1 MNRALWTS
9 LVCCLAV
16 LLGSCGGSADDT
28 STTDQQEA
36 TDDPVA
42 SPETP
47 AAGPYCFSFNDETLT
62 LDVAL
67 ILDEE
72 QGVTGRQVG
81 VIENEAEGYYT
92 SYESTLTGVLEGHTL
107 TLTIVTEIEYDTQE
121 EQAQWTWDGATL
133 NDGLHELIEGACGLS
148 EDNPG
153 DQPLADEQRASHC
166 HSEERSVF
174 SCRLEDSEKVI
185 SLCVSQDFSSDQG
198 YLQYRFGP
206 IGDVELAYPEDQQ
219 NTQEMFLW
227 QSIGYSG
234 GWDTRVQFSKGG
246 YTYRVYDRAIKVS
259 MSEKELHGGIIILD
273 GETVVAQLP
282 CDASTLGPA
291 YFNTLNDLYE
301 KIPSG
306 TFFEEGE

>member
-1 MNRALWTS
+1 MKRALWTS
-9 LVCCLAV
+9 LVCCLVV
-16 LLGSCGGSADDT
+16 LLGSCGGNADDT
-28 STTDQQEA
+28 STTDQQEV

-47 AAGPYCFSFNDETLT
+47 AAGPYCFSFEDETLT

-67 ILDEE
+67 ILDED

-92 SYESTLTGVLEGHTL
+92 SYESSLTGVLEGHTL
-107 TLTIVTEIEYDTQE
+107 TLDIVTEIEYDTQE

-133 NDGLHELIEGACGLS
+133 NDGLHELTEGACGLS

-153 DQPLADEQRASHC
+153 DEQHASHC
-166 HSEERSVF
+166 HSEEMSVF
-174 SCRLEDSEKVI
+174 SCRLEDSEKVL

-206 IGDVELAYPEDQQ
+206 IGDVELEYPEDQQ
-219 NTQEMFLW
+219 NTQELFMW
-227 QSIGYSG
+227 QTIGYSG
-234 GWDTRVQFSKGG
+234 GWDTRVQFSNGG
-246 YTYRVYDRAIKVS
+246 YTYRLYDQAIKVS
-259 MSEKELHGGIIILD
+259 MSEKELHGGITILD
-273 GETVVAQLP
+273 GETVVAQLS
-282 CDASTLGPA
+282 CDASTLGPP
-291 YFNTLNDLYE
+291 YSNTLNDLYE